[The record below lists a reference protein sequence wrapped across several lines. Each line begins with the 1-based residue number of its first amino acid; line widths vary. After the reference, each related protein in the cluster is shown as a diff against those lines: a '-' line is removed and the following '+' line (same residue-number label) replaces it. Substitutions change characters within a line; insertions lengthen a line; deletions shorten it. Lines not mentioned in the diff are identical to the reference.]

1 MFYSKVTPVLRVSGG
16 VIVLPQWCSL
26 QFFVKKKDMLH
37 IHLMRVFLGAPR
49 IEPQGQVNSIFL
61 CSIKDE
67 AKKKK
72 EENFVFHTGNNSNIL
87 PLYPIKIELHS
98 LLNEYIS

>member
-1 MFYSKVTPVLRVSGG
+1 MVYSKVTPVLRVSGG

-26 QFFVKKKDMLH
+26 QLLVKKRDMLH

-72 EENFVFHTGNNSNIL
+72 RNENSVFYAGNKANIL
-87 PLYPIKIELHS
+87 PFYPIKIELRS
-98 LLNEYIS
+98 LLN

>member
-1 MFYSKVTPVLRVSGG
+1 MHSHHTAMFYSKVTPVLRVSGG
-16 VIVLPQWCSL
+16 DIVLPQWCSL
-26 QFFVKKKDMLH
+26 QLLEKKRDMLH

-67 AKKKK
+67 ARKKREKK
-72 EENFVFHTGNNSNIL
+72 IL
-87 PLYPIKIELHS
+87 YSILVIMATFS
-98 LLNEYIS
+98 LFTP